1 MLDAYTVYLDD
12 ALANYIQYEE
22 FMYSALDNPQYALT
36 FSGHETFPLRQTWLK
51 KVVKISTNGLIEKK
65 KFSDPQQLAELGV
78 GKNMLASMKYWALA
92 CGVIEE
98 YDNAHFKLTELA
110 EKVFSDDGFDPFSE
124 SVTTTWLLHWILA
137 SSGYKAT
144 SIYYVFNRLNTN
156 KFRKNDVK
164 EELENLISS
173 KGKRVSLSSL
183 SKDLD
188 ILFRSYS
195 LKLGGSGR
203 YQEDFAEPVFS
214 ELGLINQ
221 DENGVFSF
229 NRGPKESLNNH
240 LFVYALL
247 SFWDALKS
255 HSNTLSL
262 DMITYAE
269 GSPGR
274 VFKLDENSVAER
286 LLSIAELT
294 QGKLIWSDSAGIKQ
308 ILRTDTDFDKLKM
321 TLLEKAYE

>member
-98 YDNAHFKLTELA
+98 YDNAHFKLTEFA

>member
-1 MLDAYTVYLDD
+1 
-12 ALANYIQYEE
+12 
-22 FMYSALDNPQYALT
+22 MYSVLDNTKYALT

-51 KVVKISTNGLIEKK
+51 KVVRISSNGLIEKK
-65 KFSDPQQLAELGV
+65 KFSDPRQLAELGV
-78 GKNMLASMKYWALA
+78 GKNMLASMKYWASA
-92 CGVIEE
+92 CGVIAE

-110 EKVFSDDGFDPFSE
+110 EKVFSDDGLDPFSE

-137 SSGYKAT
+137 STGYKAT
-144 SIYYVFNRLNTN
+144 SIYYVFNRLNIS
-156 KFRKNDVK
+156 KFKKNDVK
-164 EELENLISS
+164 EELESLIES
-173 KGKRVSLSSL
+173 KGKNISSSSV

-188 ILFRSYS
+188 IVFRSYS
-195 LKLGGSGR
+195 LKLGGSER

-229 NRGPKESLNNH
+229 NRGPKESLNNY
-240 LFVYALL
+240 LFTYSLL
-247 SFWDALKS
+247 SYWNALES

-262 DMITYAE
+262 DIITYAE

-286 LLSIAELT
+286 LLSIEELT

-308 ILRTDTDFDKLKM
+308 ILRTDTDFKELM
-321 TLLEKAYE
+321 TALLEKAYE

>member
-1 MLDAYTVYLDD
+1 MLDAYTVYLGD
-12 ALANYIQYEE
+12 ALAKYIQYEE
-22 FMYSALDNPQYALT
+22 FMYSALDNPQYTLT

-98 YDNAHFKLTELA
+98 YDNAHFKLTEFA

-173 KGKRVSLSSL
+173 KGKHVSLSSV

-188 ILFRSYS
+188 VLFRSYS

-203 YQEDFAEPVFS
+203 YQEDLAEPVFS

-229 NRGPKESLNNH
+229 NRGPKESLNNY
-240 LFVYALL
+240 LFAYALL
-247 SFWDALKS
+247 SFWDALES

-262 DMITYAE
+262 DLITYAE

-274 VFKLDENSVAER
+274 VFKLDENSVVER

-308 ILRTDTDFDKLKM
+308 ILRTDSDFEKLM
-321 TLLEKAYE
+321 TILLEKAYE

>member
-1 MLDAYTVYLDD
+1 
-12 ALANYIQYEE
+12 
-22 FMYSALDNPQYALT
+22 MYSALDNPQYALT